1 MTSPPAAADRVRP
14 RAGFDRDRLRVGE
27 DAAGLVHPHVVA
39 ATTRP
44 DRDVAERR
52 PVACGRARA
61 RHDLSER
68 EAPGA
73 TLRVIWS
80 FAASP
85 VIVSVTELTLE
96 RTPALA
102 ASGRA
107 TAASTARSGIRTR
120 RIAAAGRRGF
130 LLSMPPRTE
139 AGEALFQLLARPA
152 QGQSAR
158 LWRVHA
164 RYPLPRLAPGC
175 APSSVPTAVPHRE
188 RAIGDQNHN
197 D

>member
-120 RIAAAGRRGF
+120 RIAAPGRRGF

-139 AGEALFQLLARPA
+139 PGEALFQLLARPA
-152 QGQSAR
+152 QGTVSAA
-158 LWRVHA
+158 LAGA
-164 RYPLPRLAPGC
+164 RPVSVAPACARMRTKFRTNCRSTPRRR
-175 APSSVPTAVPHRE
+175 HRRSE
-188 RAIGDQNHN
+188 SQ
-197 D
+197 